1 MSTSIAQNIEA
12 LCQEQGIERDLVIE
26 AMKEAVRAAAKKQ
39 FKSGEDIQVDWNPD
53 TGIELSA
60 SKVVVDEVTNP
71 ATELS
76 LDEAKELAGDEVEIG
91 DALLLPLPMEELG
104 RIAAQTAKQILFQKV
119 RDAVRNNI
127 YEQYIDKIGDLVNGF
142 VKRFE
147 RGNIIVDLGNLEA
160 ILPKSQQ
167 SRGEQWNQGE
177 RIRVVINNVSKE
189 SKGPQV
195 EVSRTSPELLKRLF
209 EMEVPEI
216 YDGTVVIKSCVREP
230 GDRAKIAVMSTERD
244 VDPVGAC
251 VGMKGSRVQA
261 IIRELRGEKIDIIEW
276 SDEPSVFAANA
287 LSPAKVNQVRI
298 TDIENRQMEVIVN
311 EDQLSLAIGKRGQN
325 VRLASK
331 LVGWNIDIRSE
342 EEIKREVAEQMGA
355 IIASG
360 GAVPLSAIEGLTA
373 SQAEA
378 LAEHNIEDIDG
389 LAATSVDDLVDYL
402 DISLDEAEGILSA
415 AQAVI
420 SVRNAKMEEGTEEET
435 ALAEAVEEVSAA
447 GEAATQEA
455 EESAAPAVD
464 AASEDASDEE
474 EAEPALAES
483 SEEAAPSEGDTE
495 MTDREQDEAAPVE
508 QHAFS
513 AELDP
518 TVDPGDINPPEEE
531 IAEGYDE
538 AVRTRSPFTAES
550 EIRAEFS
557 ADPVALTEAD
567 PMTDDEI
574 LLQELEVGRDLR
586 PDTITPAPDITS
598 SEAAYIERAGRIG
611 EGDAPVE
618 EDAGSFSPQADF
630 ASEASAPEV
639 QTTSAPVPEYREEA
653 VPTEDD
659 EEEKPMN
666 ASDDN
671 AAQ

>member
-1 MSTSIAQNIEA
+1 MSSSIAQNIEA

-39 FKSGEDIQVDWNPD
+39 FRSGEDIQVDWNSE

-60 SKVVVDEVTNP
+60 SKVVVDEVENP

-76 LDEAKELAGDEVEIG
+76 IDEARELAGDEVELG

-119 RDAVRNNI
+119 RDAVRSNV
-127 YEQYIDKIGDLVNGF
+127 YEQYIDKIGDLVNGY

-160 ILPKSQQ
+160 ILPRSQQ

-195 EVSRTSPELLKRLF
+195 EVSRTSPELLLRLF

-216 YDGTVVIKSCVREP
+216 YDGTVVIKSAVREP
-230 GDRAKIAVMSTERD
+230 GERAKIAVMSNERD

-325 VRLASK
+325 VRLATK

-342 EEIKREVAEQMGA
+342 EEIKREVTEQMGA
-355 IIASG
+355 LIASG
-360 GAVPLSAIEGLTA
+360 EAVPLSAIEGVTA
-373 SQAEA
+373 QQAEA
-378 LAEHNIEDIDG
+378 LAEHGINDIDA
-389 LAATSVDDLVDYL
+389 LANTTVDDLVEFL
-402 DISLDEAEGILSA
+402 DLSLDEAEVILNA

-420 SVRNAKMEEGTEEET
+420 ALRHRNLEGEPGEGETGEGETGETE
-435 ALAEAVEEVSAA
+435 
-447 GEAATQEA
+447 
-455 EESAAPAVD
+455 
-464 AASEDASDEE
+464 
-474 EAEPALAES
+474 
-483 SEEAAPSEGDTE
+483 
-495 MTDREQDEAAPVE
+495 E
-508 QHAFS
+508 QHAVS
-513 AELDP
+513 AELDES
-518 TVDPGDINPPEEE
+518 VEAEEVE
-531 IAEGYDE
+531 PNLEMTAAGYDE
-538 AVRTRSPFTAES
+538 AVQNGVPYHAEP
-550 EIRAEFS
+550 EILARDS
-557 ADPVALTEAD
+557 ADPVAVTEVEPLPA
-567 PMTDDEI
+567 DEI
-574 LLQELEVGRDLR
+574 ALLEPGRDLR
-586 PDTITPAPDITS
+586 PDTITPSPDITS
-598 SEAAYIERAGRIG
+598 SGVAALEAVEQVAAEVLAEQDLVSEADAGP
-611 EGDAPVE
+611 EGLAVADETEPTTPAVS
-618 EDAGSFSPQADF
+618 EDAAPGGS
-630 ASEASAPEV
+630 
-639 QTTSAPVPEYREEA
+639 T
-653 VPTEDD
+653 DD
-659 EEEKPMN
+659 EK
-666 ASDDN
+666 
-671 AAQ
+671 Q

>member
-1 MSTSIAQNIEA
+1 MSSSIAQNIEA

-39 FKSGEDIQVDWNPD
+39 FKSGEDIQVDWNAE

-60 SKVVVDEVTNP
+60 SKVVVDEVENP

-76 LDEAKELAGDEVEIG
+76 IDEARELAGDEVELG

-119 RDAVRNNI
+119 RDAVRSNV
-127 YEQYIDKIGDLVNGF
+127 YEQYIDKIGDLVNGY

-160 ILPKSQQ
+160 ILPRSQQ

-195 EVSRTSPELLKRLF
+195 EVSRTSPELLLRLF

-216 YDGTVVIKSCVREP
+216 YDGTVVIKSAVREP
-230 GDRAKIAVMSTERD
+230 GERAKIAVMSNERD

-325 VRLASK
+325 VRLATK

-342 EEIKREVAEQMGA
+342 EEIKREVTEQMGA
-355 IIASG
+355 LIASG
-360 GAVPLSAIEGLTA
+360 EAVPLSAIEGVTA
-373 SQAEA
+373 QQAEA
-378 LAEHNIEDIDG
+378 LAEHDINDIDA
-389 LAATSVDDLVDYL
+389 LAQTSVDDLVEYL
-402 DISLDEAEGILSA
+402 DVSLDEAEIILNA
-415 AQAVI
+415 AKAV
-420 SVRNAKMEEGTEEET
+420 T
-435 ALAEAVEEVSAA
+435 ALRDRSMQEADDEVEGGVETHAVSA
-447 GEAATQEA
+447 EFD
-455 EESAAPAVD
+455 ESVESPGV
-464 AASEDASDEE
+464 EPSDEMT
-474 EAEPALAES
+474 ES
-483 SEEAAPSEGDTE
+483 
-495 MTDREQDEAAPVE
+495 
-508 QHAFS
+508 
-513 AELDP
+513 
-518 TVDPGDINPPEEE
+518 
-531 IAEGYDE
+531 GYDE
-538 AVRTRSPFTAES
+538 AVQTGVPYSAEP
-550 EIRAEFS
+550 EIRAWDS
-557 ADPVALTEAD
+557 ADPVAVSEAE
-567 PMTDDEI
+567 PITSDEI
-574 LLQELEVGRDLR
+574 VLQEPGRDLR
-586 PDTITPAPDITS
+586 PDTITPSPDITS
-598 SEAAYIERAGRIG
+598 TGVAALDNINELAEDLSEESLTAAMETASEESDSEAEISTPAEPGDVAPG
-611 EGDAPVE
+611 E
-618 EDAGSFSPQADF
+618 SS
-630 ASEASAPEV
+630 
-639 QTTSAPVPEYREEA
+639 
-653 VPTEDD
+653 D
-659 EEEKPMN
+659 EEK
-666 ASDDN
+666 
-671 AAQ
+671 Q

>member
-1 MSTSIAQNIEA
+1 MSSSIAQNIEA

-39 FKSGEDIQVDWNPD
+39 FRSGEDIQVDWNAE

-60 SKVVVDEVTNP
+60 SKVVVDEVENP

-76 LDEAKELAGDEVEIG
+76 ITEARELAGDEVELG

-119 RDAVRNNI
+119 RDAVRSNV
-127 YEQYIDKIGDLVNGF
+127 YDQYIDKIGDLVNGY

-160 ILPKSQQ
+160 ILPRSQQ

-195 EVSRTSPELLKRLF
+195 EVSRTSPELLLRLF

-216 YDGTVVIKSCVREP
+216 YDGTVVIKSAVREP
-230 GDRAKIAVMSTERD
+230 GERAKIAVMSNERD

-325 VRLASK
+325 VRLATK

-342 EEIKREVAEQMGA
+342 EEIKREVTEQMGA
-355 IIASG
+355 LIASG
-360 GAVPLSAIEGLTA
+360 EAVPLSAIEGVTA
-373 SQAEA
+373 QQAEA
-378 LAEHNIEDIDG
+378 LAEHGINDIDS
-389 LAATSVDDLVDYL
+389 LAHTSVDDLVEFL
-402 DISLDEAEGILSA
+402 DLSLDEAEVILDA
-415 AQAVI
+415 AKAVI
-420 SVRNAKMEEGTEEET
+420 AMRNRSLGEAGEETVPEEAHAVSVEFDESIEEE
-435 ALAEAVEEVSAA
+435 VE
-447 GEAATQEA
+447 
-455 EESAAPAVD
+455 
-464 AASEDASDEE
+464 
-474 EAEPALAES
+474 
-483 SEEAAPSEGDTE
+483 PSLE
-495 MTDREQDEAAPVE
+495 MT
-508 QHAFS
+508 
-513 AELDP
+513 
-518 TVDPGDINPPEEE
+518 
-531 IAEGYDE
+531 AEGYDE
-538 AVRTRSPFTAES
+538 AVENGVPFTAEP
-550 EIRAEFS
+550 EIRAWES
-557 ADPVALTEAD
+557 ADPVPVTEAE
-567 PMTDDEI
+567 PIPADEI
-574 LLQELEVGRDLR
+574 ALQEAGRDLR

-598 SEAAYIERAGRIG
+598 SAVEAYEAIEEAAAEVLS
-611 EGDAPVE
+611 EDE
-618 EDAGSFSPQADF
+618 EL
-630 ASEASAPEV
+630 ASEAMA
-639 QTTSAPVPEYREEA
+639 EEA
-653 VPTEDD
+653 ETSTPAVSEDAASRGSVDDD
-659 EEEKPMN
+659 EN
-666 ASDDN
+666 
-671 AAQ
+671 Q

>member
-1 MSTSIAQNIEA
+1 MSSSIAQNIEA

-39 FKSGEDIQVDWNPD
+39 FRSGEDIQVDWNAE

-60 SKVVVDEVTNP
+60 SKVVVDEVENP

-76 LDEAKELAGDEVEIG
+76 IAEARELAGDEVELG

-119 RDAVRNNI
+119 RDAVRSNV
-127 YEQYIDKIGDLVNGF
+127 YEQYIDKIGDLVNGY

-160 ILPKSQQ
+160 ILPRSQQ

-195 EVSRTSPELLKRLF
+195 EVSRTSPELLLRLF

-216 YDGTVVIKSCVREP
+216 YDGTVVIKSAVREP
-230 GDRAKIAVMSTERD
+230 GERAKIAVMSNERD

-325 VRLASK
+325 VRLATK

-342 EEIKREVAEQMGA
+342 EEIKREVTEQMGA
-355 IIASG
+355 LIASG
-360 GAVPLSAIEGLTA
+360 EAVPLSVIEGVTA
-373 SQAEA
+373 QQADA
-378 LAEHNIEDIDG
+378 LAEHGINDIDA
-389 LAATSVDDLVDYL
+389 LAQTTVDDLVEFL
-402 DISLDEAEGILSA
+402 DLSLDEAEQILNA
-415 AQAVI
+415 AQAV
-420 SVRNAKMEEGTEEET
+420 V
-435 ALAEAVEEVSAA
+435 ALRDRRL
-447 GEAATQEA
+447 GE
-455 EESAAPAVD
+455 
-464 AASEDASDEE
+464 SDEE
-474 EAEPALAES
+474 M
-483 SEEAAPSEGDTE
+483 EEA
-495 MTDREQDEAAPVE
+495 
-508 QHAFS
+508 HAVS
-513 AELDP
+513 AELDESAEP
-518 TVDPGDINPPEEE
+518 TEVEPNEEMT
-531 IAEGYDE
+531 AAGYDE
-538 AVRTRSPFTAES
+538 AVENGVPFSAES
-550 EIRAEFS
+550 EIKAWDS
-557 ADPVALTEAD
+557 ADPVSLTEAE
-567 PMTDDEI
+567 PLPGDE
-574 LLQELEVGRDLR
+574 LALQEAGRDLR
-586 PDTITPAPDITS
+586 PDTITPSPDITS
-598 SEAAYIERAGRIG
+598 SAVEAF
-611 EGDAPVE
+611 DHLE
-618 EDAGSFSPQADF
+618 ENVADMLASEEEF
-630 ASEASAPEV
+630 ASEAEADEAETPAP
-639 QTTSAPVPEYREEA
+639 A
-653 VPTEDD
+653 VSEDAASGGSTED
-659 EEEKPMN
+659 EK
-666 ASDDN
+666 
-671 AAQ
+671 Q

>member
-1 MSTSIAQNIEA
+1 MSSSIAQNIEA
-12 LCQEQGIERDLVIE
+12 LCQEQGIDRDLVIE

-39 FKSGEDIQVDWNPD
+39 FRSGEDIQVDWNAE

-60 SKVVVDEVTNP
+60 SKVVVDEVENP

-76 LDEAKELAGDEVEIG
+76 IVEARELAGDEVELG

-119 RDAVRNNI
+119 RDAVRSNV
-127 YEQYIDKIGDLVNGF
+127 YEQYIDKIGDLVNGY

-160 ILPKSQQ
+160 ILPRSQQ

-195 EVSRTSPELLKRLF
+195 EVSRTSPELLLRLF

-216 YDGTVVIKSCVREP
+216 YDGTVVIKSAVREP
-230 GDRAKIAVMSTERD
+230 GERAKIAVMSNERD

-325 VRLASK
+325 VRLATK

-342 EEIKREVAEQMGA
+342 EEIKREVTEQMGA
-355 IIASG
+355 LIASG
-360 GAVPLSAIEGLTA
+360 EAVPLSAIEGVTA

-378 LAEHNIEDIDG
+378 LAEHGINDIDA
-389 LAATSVDDLVDYL
+389 LAATSVDDLVEFL
-402 DISLDEAEGILSA
+402 DLSLDEAEVILEA
-415 AQAVI
+415 AKAVTALRD
-420 SVRNAKMEEGTEEET
+420 RNLGEDGEEGAIE
-435 ALAEAVEEVSAA
+435 
-447 GEAATQEA
+447 
-455 EESAAPAVD
+455 
-464 AASEDASDEE
+464 
-474 EAEPALAES
+474 
-483 SEEAAPSEGDTE
+483 
-495 MTDREQDEAAPVE
+495 E
-508 QHAFS
+508 QHAVS
-513 AELDP
+513 AEFDESMDEEVQP
-518 TVDPGDINPPEEE
+518 SPEST
-531 IAEGYDE
+531 AEGYDE
-538 AVRTRSPFTAES
+538 AVENGVPFNAEA
-550 EIRAEFS
+550 EINAWES
-557 ADPVALTEAD
+557 ADPVAVTEAE
-567 PMTDDEI
+567 PISADEI
-574 LLQELEVGRDLR
+574 ALQEAGRDLR
-586 PDTITPAPDITS
+586 PDTITPSPDITS
-598 SEAAYIERAGRIG
+598 SGVEAFEHIDEV
-611 EGDAPVE
+611 VE
-618 EDAGSFSPQADF
+618 EMEEEELASDATAD
-630 ASEASAPEV
+630 EA
-639 QTTSAPVPEYREEA
+639 TTSAPA
-653 VPTEDD
+653 VSDETASGGSTDDD
-659 EEEKPMN
+659 EN
-666 ASDDN
+666 H
-671 AAQ
+671 

>member
-1 MSTSIAQNIEA
+1 MDREI
-12 LCQEQGIERDLVIE
+12 VIE
-26 AMKEAVRAAAKKQ
+26 AMKEAVRAAARKQ
-39 FKSGEDIQVDWNPD
+39 FRSGEDIQVDWNPE

-60 SKVVVDEVTNP
+60 TKVVVDQVADP

-76 LDEAKELAGDEVEIG
+76 IEEAREMAGDEVEVG

-119 RDAVRNNI
+119 RDAERSNI
-127 YEQYIDKIGDLVNGF
+127 YDQYIDKIGDLVNGF

-147 RGNIIVDLGNLEA
+147 RGNIIVDLGNMEA
-160 ILPKSQQ
+160 ILPRSQQ

-195 EVSRTSPELLKRLF
+195 EVSRTSPELLRRLF

-216 YDGTVVIKSCVREP
+216 YDETVVIKSAVREP
-230 GDRAKIAVMSTERD
+230 GERAKIAVTSNERD

-325 VRLASK
+325 VRLATK

-342 EEIKREVAEQMGA
+342 EELKKEVAEQMGA
-355 IIASG
+355 LIASG
-360 GAVPLSAIEGLTA
+360 GAVPLSAIEGVTA
-373 SQAEA
+373 AQAEA
-378 LAEHNIEDIDG
+378 LAEHGIEDIDA
-389 LAATSVDDLVDYL
+389 LAATTVDDLVEYL
-402 DISLDEAEGILSA
+402 DVSLDEAESMLQA
-415 AQAVI
+415 AQAVVAARDA
-420 SVRNAKMEEGTEEET
+420 SKQQSTAAEETEGTSMGEEET
-435 ALAEAVEEVSAA
+435 T
-447 GEAATQEA
+447 ATE
-455 EESAAPAVD
+455 
-464 AASEDASDEE
+464 
-474 EAEPALAES
+474 
-483 SEEAAPSEGDTE
+483 SEGE
-495 MTDREQDEAAPVE
+495 PVE
-508 QHAFS
+508 QHAVS

-518 TVDPGDINPPEEE
+518 TVDPGEVEPSEEM

-538 AVRTRSPFTAES
+538 AVEEREPFTAEP
-550 EIRAEFS
+550 EILAENS

-567 PMTDDEI
+567 PMSQDEL
-574 LLQELEVGRDLR
+574 LLQDAGRDLR

-598 SEAAYIERAGRIG
+598 TGAAMIEAAEKVG
-611 EGDAPVE
+611 EGEPPVEDDAP
-618 EDAGSFSPQADF
+618 FSPRSDF

-639 QTTSAPVPEYREEA
+639 QISSAPEPVYSEA
-653 VPTEDD
+653 ETVESED
-659 EEEKPMN
+659 EKQQD
-666 ASDDN
+666 ASEDN

>member
-1 MSTSIAQNIEA
+1 MSSSIAQNIEA

-39 FKSGEDIQVDWNPD
+39 FRSGEDIQVDWNSE

-60 SKVVVDEVTNP
+60 SKVVVDEVENP

-76 LDEAKELAGDEVEIG
+76 IVEARELAGDEVELG

-119 RDAVRNNI
+119 RDAVRSNV
-127 YEQYIDKIGDLVNGF
+127 YEQYIDKIGDLVNGY

-160 ILPKSQQ
+160 ILPRSQQ

-195 EVSRTSPELLKRLF
+195 EVSRTSPELLLRLF

-216 YDGTVVIKSCVREP
+216 YDGTVVIKSAVREP
-230 GDRAKIAVMSTERD
+230 GERAKIAVMSNERD

-325 VRLASK
+325 VRLATK

-342 EEIKREVAEQMGA
+342 EEIKREVTEAMGA
-355 IIASG
+355 LIASG
-360 GAVPLSAIEGLTA
+360 ESVPLSAIEGVTPQ
-373 SQAEA
+373 QAEA
-378 LAEHNIEDIDG
+378 LAAHDINDIDA
-389 LAATSVDDLVDYL
+389 LAQTSVDDLVEFL
-402 DISLDEAEGILSA
+402 DLSLDEAEVILNA
-415 AQAVI
+415 AQAV
-420 SVRNAKMEEGTEEET
+420 VAMRDRN
-435 ALAEAVEEVSAA
+435 
-447 GEAATQEA
+447 
-455 EESAAPAVD
+455 P
-464 AASEDASDEE
+464 DEE
-474 EAEPALAES
+474 E
-483 SEEAAPSEGDTE
+483 SEEGPE
-495 MTDREQDEAAPVE
+495 E
-508 QHAFS
+508 QHAVS
-513 AELDP
+513 AELDI
-518 TVDPGDINPPEEE
+518 TVNEEVEPSPEMT
-531 IAEGYDE
+531 AAGYDE
-538 AVRTRSPFTAES
+538 AVEKGVPFSAES
-550 EIRAEFS
+550 EILAWES
-557 ADPVALTEAD
+557 ADPVPLTEAEQI
-567 PMTDDEI
+567 PADEI
-574 LLQELEVGRDLR
+574 VLQEPGRDLR
-586 PDTITPAPDITS
+586 PDTITPSPDITS
-598 SEAAYIERAGRIG
+598 SNVEAFEGIDARAA
-611 EGDAPVE
+611 EVLAEDE
-618 EDAGSFSPQADF
+618 ELASQAT
-630 ASEASAPEV
+630 ASEAE
-639 QTTSAPVPEYREEA
+639 TSAPA
-653 VPTEDD
+653 VSEDAASSGSVDD
-659 EEEKPMN
+659 EN
-666 ASDDN
+666 
-671 AAQ
+671 Q

>member
-1 MSTSIAQNIEA
+1 MSSSIAQNIEA
-12 LCQEQGIERDLVIE
+12 LCQEQGIERDLVID

-39 FKSGEDIQVDWNPD
+39 FRSGEDIQVDWNPE

-60 SKVVVDEVTNP
+60 SKVVVDAVENP

-76 LDEAKELAGDEVEIG
+76 IDEARELAGDEVELG

-119 RDAVRNNI
+119 RDAVRSNV
-127 YEQYIDKIGDLVNGF
+127 YEQYVDKIGDLVNGY

-160 ILPKSQQ
+160 ILPRSQQ

-177 RIRVVINNVSKE
+177 RIRVVINNVSRE

-195 EVSRTSPELLKRLF
+195 EVSRTSPELLLRLF

-216 YDGTVVIKSCVREP
+216 YDGTVVIKSAVREP
-230 GDRAKIAVMSTERD
+230 GERAKIAVMSNERD

-325 VRLASK
+325 VRLATK

-342 EEIKREVAEQMGA
+342 EELKKEVAEAMGA

-360 GAVPLSAIEGLTA
+360 APVPLSAIEGVTA
-373 SQAEA
+373 PQAEA
-378 LAEHNIEDIDG
+378 LAEHGVNDIDG
-389 LAATSVDDLVDYL
+389 LAVTSVDDLVEFL
-402 DISLDEAEGILSA
+402 DVSLDEVEKILAA
-415 AQAVI
+415 AQSVI
-420 SVRNAKMEEGTEEET
+420 QVRNRSRQ
-435 ALAEAVEEVSAA
+435 AEDAAVEA
-447 GEAATQEA
+447 GETEDGA
-455 EESAAPAVD
+455 E
-464 AASEDASDEE
+464 
-474 EAEPALAES
+474 
-483 SEEAAPSEGDTE
+483 
-495 MTDREQDEAAPVE
+495 VE
-508 QHAFS
+508 QHAAS
-513 AELDP
+513 VELDESAP
-518 TVDPGDINPPEEE
+518 ATEVEPNDDMT
-531 IAEGYDE
+531 AAGYDE
-538 AVRTRSPFTAES
+538 AVQTGAPFSAE
-550 EIRAEFS
+550 ENIRAEDS

-567 PMTDDEI
+567 PMTVDELI
-574 LLQELEVGRDLR
+574 LQEAGRDLR
-586 PDTITPAPDITS
+586 PDVVTASPDMSLAVDSAEVGEVANSSPDEQSFAPSPD
-598 SEAAYIERAGRIG
+598 EMAATDES
-611 EGDAPVE
+611 P
-618 EDAGSFSPQADF
+618 ED
-630 ASEASAPEV
+630 
-639 QTTSAPVPEYREEA
+639 
-653 VPTEDD
+653 
-659 EEEKPMN
+659 EKR
-666 ASDDN
+666 
-671 AAQ
+671 

>member
-1 MSTSIAQNIEA
+1 MSSSIAQNIEA

-39 FKSGEDIQVDWNPD
+39 FRSGEDIQVDWNSE

-60 SKVVVDEVTNP
+60 SKVVVDEVENP

-76 LDEAKELAGDEVEIG
+76 IDEARELAGDEVELG

-119 RDAVRNNI
+119 RDAVRSNV
-127 YEQYIDKIGDLVNGF
+127 YEQYIDKIGDLVNGY

-160 ILPKSQQ
+160 ILPRSQQ

-195 EVSRTSPELLKRLF
+195 EVSRTSPELLLRLF

-216 YDGTVVIKSCVREP
+216 YDGTVVIKSAVREP
-230 GDRAKIAVMSTERD
+230 GERAKIAVMSNERD

-325 VRLASK
+325 VRLATK

-342 EEIKREVAEQMGA
+342 EEIKREVTEQMGA
-355 IIASG
+355 LIASG
-360 GAVPLSAIEGLTA
+360 EAVPLSAIEGVTA
-373 SQAEA
+373 QQAEA
-378 LAEHNIEDIDG
+378 LAEHGINDIDA
-389 LAATSVDDLVDYL
+389 LANTSVDDLVEFL
-402 DISLDEAEGILSA
+402 DLSLDEAEVILNA

-420 SVRNAKMEEGTEEET
+420 AMRNRNLEGEPGETE
-435 ALAEAVEEVSAA
+435 A
-447 GEAATQEA
+447 GEGE
-455 EESAAPAVD
+455 
-464 AASEDASDEE
+464 
-474 EAEPALAES
+474 
-483 SEEAAPSEGDTE
+483 
-495 MTDREQDEAAPVE
+495 E
-508 QHAFS
+508 QHAVS
-513 AELDP
+513 AELDESIEAEEVEP
-518 TVDPGDINPPEEE
+518 NPEMT
-531 IAEGYDE
+531 AAGYDE
-538 AVRTRSPFTAES
+538 AVQNGVPYHAEPD
-550 EIRAEFS
+550 ILARDS
-557 ADPVALTEAD
+557 ADPVAVTEVEPLPA
-567 PMTDDEI
+567 DEI
-574 LLQELEVGRDLR
+574 ALMEPGRDLR
-586 PDTITPAPDITS
+586 PDTITPSPDITS
-598 SEAAYIERAGRIG
+598 SGVAALDSVEQVAA
-611 EGDAPVE
+611 EVLAE
-618 EDAGSFSPQADF
+618 EDLVSEADASPDGLSDADPEGLAV
-630 ASEASAPEV
+630 ASETETTTPAVSEDAAPGGS
-639 QTTSAPVPEYREEA
+639 T
-653 VPTEDD
+653 D
-659 EEEKPMN
+659 EEK
-666 ASDDN
+666 
-671 AAQ
+671 Q

>member
-1 MSTSIAQNIEA
+1 MSSSIAQNIEA

-39 FKSGEDIQVDWNPD
+39 FRSGEDIQVDWNAE

-60 SKVVVDEVTNP
+60 SKVVVDEVENP

-76 LDEAKELAGDEVEIG
+76 IVEARELAGDEVELG

-119 RDAVRNNI
+119 RDAVRSNV
-127 YEQYIDKIGDLVNGF
+127 YEQYIDKIGDLVNGY

-160 ILPKSQQ
+160 ILPRSQQ

-195 EVSRTSPELLKRLF
+195 EVSRTSPELLLRLF

-216 YDGTVVIKSCVREP
+216 YDGTVVIKSAVREP
-230 GDRAKIAVMSTERD
+230 GERAKIAVMSNERD

-325 VRLASK
+325 VRLATK

-342 EEIKREVAEQMGA
+342 EEIKREVTEQMGA
-355 IIASG
+355 LIASG
-360 GAVPLSAIEGLTA
+360 EAVPLSAIEGVTA
-373 SQAEA
+373 AQTEA
-378 LAEHNIEDIDG
+378 LSEHGINDIDA
-389 LAATSVDDLVDYL
+389 LAQTSVDDLVEFL
-402 DISLDEAEGILSA
+402 DLSLDEAEVILNA
-415 AQAVI
+415 AQAV
-420 SVRNAKMEEGTEEET
+420 VAMRNRS
-435 ALAEAVEEVSAA
+435 L
-447 GEAATQEA
+447 
-455 EESAAPAVD
+455 EESEDGEVIEPETHAV
-464 AASEDASDEE
+464 
-474 EAEPALAES
+474 
-483 SEEAAPSEGDTE
+483 
-495 MTDREQDEAAPVE
+495 
-508 QHAFS
+508 S
-513 AELDP
+513 AELDESAEP
-518 TVDPGDINPPEEE
+518 TEVEPSPEST
-531 IAEGYDE
+531 AAGYDE
-538 AVRTRSPFTAES
+538 AVENGVPF
-550 EIRAEFS
+550 RAEPEIKAWDS
-557 ADPVALTEAD
+557 ADPVAVTEAE
-567 PMTDDEI
+567 PIPADELA
-574 LLQELEVGRDLR
+574 LLEPGRDLR
-586 PDTITPAPDITS
+586 PDTITPSPDITS
-598 SEAAYIERAGRIG
+598 SAVEAFDHIDENVAEVMA
-611 EGDAPVE
+611 E
-618 EDAGSFSPQADF
+618 EE
-630 ASEASAPEV
+630 ASEASADEAE
-639 QTTSAPVPEYREEA
+639 TAPAVSEEA
-653 VPTEDD
+653 ASGGSPDD
-659 EEEKPMN
+659 EK
-666 ASDDN
+666 
-671 AAQ
+671 Q

>member
-1 MSTSIAQNIEA
+1 MSSSIAQNIEA
-12 LCQEQGIERDLVIE
+12 LCQEQGIERDLVID

-39 FKSGEDIQVDWNPD
+39 FRSGEDIQVDWNPD

-60 SKVVVDEVTNP
+60 TKVVVDEVTNE

-76 LDEAKELAGDEVEIG
+76 IDEARELAGEEVELG

-119 RDAVRNNI
+119 RDAVRSNV
-127 YEQYIDKIGDLVNGF
+127 YEQYIDKIGDLVNGY

-160 ILPKSQQ
+160 ILPRSQQ

-195 EVSRTSPELLKRLF
+195 EVSRTSPELLLRLF

-230 GDRAKIAVMSTERD
+230 GERAKIAVTSNERD

-325 VRLASK
+325 VRLATK

-342 EEIKREVAEQMGA
+342 EEIKREVSEQMGA
-355 IIASG
+355 LIASG
-360 GAVPLSAIEGLTA
+360 ESVPLSVIEGVTGA
-373 SQAEA
+373 QADA
-378 LAEHNIEDIDG
+378 LAEHGINDIDA
-389 LAATSVDDLVDYL
+389 LAQTSIDDLVEFL
-402 DISLDEAEGILSA
+402 DLSLDEAEVILNAAMAVIAMRNKTLEGGTEGGDDSEMVNEEAGADAPEAAADAEEEPSA
-415 AQAVI
+415 A
-420 SVRNAKMEEGTEEET
+420 
-435 ALAEAVEEVSAA
+435 
-447 GEAATQEA
+447 
-455 EESAAPAVD
+455 
-464 AASEDASDEE
+464 
-474 EAEPALAES
+474 
-483 SEEAAPSEGDTE
+483 
-495 MTDREQDEAAPVE
+495 
-508 QHAFS
+508 
-513 AELDP
+513 DP
-518 TVDPGDINPPEEE
+518 T
-531 IAEGYDE
+531 AEGYDE
-538 AVRTRSPFTAES
+538 AVESRGPFIAEP
-550 EIRAEFS
+550 EILAQYS
-557 ADPVALTEAD
+557 ADPVALTEAE
-567 PMTDDEI
+567 PFTEDELI
-574 LLQELEVGRDLR
+574 LQEAGRDLR
-586 PDTITPAPDITS
+586 PDTVVPSPEITS
-598 SEAAYIERAGRIG
+598 TEEAALEHLSELDSEVLAD
-611 EGDAPVE
+611 EFAMN
-618 EDAGSFSPQADF
+618 EDI
-630 ASEASAPEV
+630 ASAD
-639 QTTSAPVPEYREEA
+639 QTNEAETSAPA
-653 VPTEDD
+653 VLEDAATSESTD
-659 EEEKPMN
+659 EEKQD
-666 ASDDN
+666 ASPD
-671 AAQ
+671 AAN

>member
-1 MSTSIAQNIEA
+1 MSSSIAQNIEA

-39 FKSGEDIQVDWNPD
+39 FRSGEDIQVDWNSE

-60 SKVVVDEVTNP
+60 SKVVVDEVENP

-76 LDEAKELAGDEVEIG
+76 IEEARELAGDEVELG

-119 RDAVRNNI
+119 RDAVRSNV
-127 YEQYIDKIGDLVNGF
+127 YEQYIDKIGDLVNGY

-160 ILPKSQQ
+160 ILPRSQQ

-195 EVSRTSPELLKRLF
+195 EVSRTSPELLLRLF

-216 YDGTVVIKSCVREP
+216 YDGTVVIKSAVREP
-230 GDRAKIAVMSTERD
+230 GERAKIAVMSNERD

-325 VRLASK
+325 VRLATK

-342 EEIKREVAEQMGA
+342 EEIKREVTEQMGA
-355 IIASG
+355 LIASG
-360 GAVPLSAIEGLTA
+360 EAVPLSVIEGVTA
-373 SQAEA
+373 QQAEA
-378 LAEHNIEDIDG
+378 LAEHGINDIDA
-389 LAATSVDDLVDYL
+389 LASTTVDDLVEFL
-402 DISLDEAEGILSA
+402 DLSLDEAEHILTA

-420 SVRNAKMEEGTEEET
+420 ALRNRSLSEEEG
-435 ALAEAVEEVSAA
+435 AAE
-447 GEAATQEA
+447 GE
-455 EESAAPAVD
+455 
-464 AASEDASDEE
+464 
-474 EAEPALAES
+474 
-483 SEEAAPSEGDTE
+483 
-495 MTDREQDEAAPVE
+495 E
-508 QHAFS
+508 QHAVS
-513 AELDP
+513 AELDES
-518 TVDPGDINPPEEE
+518 IEAEEVE
-531 IAEGYDE
+531 PNSAMTAEGYDE
-538 AVRTRSPFTAES
+538 AVENGIPFQAES
-550 EIRAEFS
+550 DILARES
-557 ADPVALTEAD
+557 ADPVAVTESEEIAAD
-567 PMTDDEI
+567 QITLMEP
-574 LLQELEVGRDLR
+574 GRDLR
-586 PDTITPAPDITS
+586 PDTITPSPDITS
-598 SEAAYIERAGRIG
+598 SGVAALES
-611 EGDAPVE
+611 VE
-618 EDAGSFSPQADF
+618 EVAAEILAEDEQFVSGVDAAAEIDETDSTTPAVSEDAASGGS
-630 ASEASAPEV
+630 
-639 QTTSAPVPEYREEA
+639 T
-653 VPTEDD
+653 D
-659 EEEKPMN
+659 EEKH
-666 ASDDN
+666 
-671 AAQ
+671 